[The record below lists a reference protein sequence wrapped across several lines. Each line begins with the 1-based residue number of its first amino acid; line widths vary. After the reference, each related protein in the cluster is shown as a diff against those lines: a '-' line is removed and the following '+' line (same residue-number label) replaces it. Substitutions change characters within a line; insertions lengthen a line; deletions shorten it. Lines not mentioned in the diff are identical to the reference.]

1 MITFCSSG
9 NDLSATNGIS
19 RDDEVDLDIHGP
31 VRALVAA
38 FINFPKLLV
47 CLVNGP
53 AIGIAA
59 TTLALADI
67 VYCHESAYIY
77 TPFTALGRWQS
88 IHYVLITFQLLRYL
102 R

>member
-9 NDLSATNGIS
+9 NDLSAMNDPRGN
-19 RDDEVDLDIHGP
+19 DEVDLDIQGP
-31 VRALVAA
+31 VKALVAA

-77 TPFTALGRWQS
+77 TPFTALGRLQS
-88 IHYVLITFQLLRYL
+88 PTSF
-102 R
+102 